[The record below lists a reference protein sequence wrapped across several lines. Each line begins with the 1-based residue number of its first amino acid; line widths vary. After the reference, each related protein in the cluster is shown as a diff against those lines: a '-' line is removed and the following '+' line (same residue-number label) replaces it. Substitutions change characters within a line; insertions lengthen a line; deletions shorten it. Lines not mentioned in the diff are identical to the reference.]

1 MAKIVSRQ
9 VTQAEQMSSVVQI
22 LIIAASILFGIL
34 SAILLLLSQHLKRR
48 IFRVEQRMQLK

>member
-1 MAKIVSRQ
+1 
-9 VTQAEQMSSVVQI
+9 VVQI
-22 LIIAASILFGIL
+22 LIIAAAILFGIL